1 MINLEIEKVKFQVE
15 SLKSELKFLE
25 LLDELKYDFETLK
38 SYEFKTYTDRK
49 TIIDEH
55 TNNHFITFYSIGY
68 LYSVEISSIKSFLEL
83 YKIIHE
89 QEHKDTIYL
98 KSVIRKINK
107 LNKYLSNIDI
117 CNKYSKLIN

>member
-1 MINLEIEKVKFQVE
+1 MINSEIEKVKSQVE
-15 SLKSELKFLE
+15 TLKSELKFLE
-25 LLDELKYDFETLK
+25 LLNELKYDFETLK
-38 SYEFKTYTDRK
+38 TFRFKTYTNRK

-68 LYSVEISSIKSFLEL
+68 LYSVETSSIKSFLEL
-83 YKIIHE
+83 YKIVYGS
-89 QEHKDTIYL
+89 EHFDTIYL